1 MRGYVL
7 AGRGE
12 TTPGL
17 ALARKGW
24 ADWTA
29 TGSRYHATYYLALL
43 AQTCERAGQV
53 DEALDLVDTA
63 LKMADG
69 MGERWFEAELHRVQ
83 GEWLDVHRR
92 DAQRQAEACFHR
104 ALTVAREQHARLWEL
119 RAATSL
125 ARYWEQQGKRTDA
138 LDLLTPVQSRF
149 PEGLNTP
156 DATDAKTLLDDIC
169 KGPGRGLRPDDPQQ
183 RTD

>member
-53 DEALDLVDTA
+53 DEALD
-63 LKMADG
+63 
-69 MGERWFEAELHRVQ
+69 
-83 GEWLDVHRR
+83 LDVHRR

-169 KGPGRGLRPDDPQQ
+169 EGPGRGLRPDDPQQ